1 MSSNKDHKYLSAFN
15 RIKMDYG
22 SPIKAGLPYMPSEL
36 HRFACLPEVCPFTDG
51 MNDWEDSL

>member
-36 HRFACLPEVCPFTDG
+36 HRFACLPGGVSFH
-51 MNDWEDSL
+51 